1 MPTSAEKFS
10 QALYES
16 APDFGIELRPEQ
28 VKGLTDYYQLLLKW
42 NSKLHLVAPCAPA
55 EFATRHILESLLLLP
70 FLSRNARVVDIGSG
84 GGLPIVPCLIVRDDL
99 RAVLIESS
107 RRKGVFLREALRLA
121 KSRTAEVVVERFE
134 GSEVPA
140 ADFVTCRALDK
151 FQKML
156 PALVDW
162 APKGCELLLFA
173 GPGLRVQ
180 IEEMLSSARAYPI
193 PKSDRR
199 FLIQAKKEDRT
210 IHETTRTDTN

>member
-1 MPTSAEKFS
+1 MPTSEEKFS
-10 QALYES
+10 QVLYDS
-16 APDFGIELRPEQ
+16 APDFGIELRPDH

-70 FLSRNARVVDIGSG
+70 FLPRNARVIDVGSG

-107 RRKGVFLREALRLA
+107 QRKGVFLREALRLA

-134 GSEVPA
+134 RREAPV

-162 APKGCELLLFA
+162 APKGSELLLFA
-173 GPGLRVQ
+173 GAELRKQ
-180 IEEMLSSARAYPI
+180 IEKRIPSASTHPI
-193 PKSDRR
+193 PGSDRR
-199 FLIQAKKEDRT
+199 FLVHAKKP
-210 IHETTRTDTN
+210 